1 MDEISR
7 SSPLKNDSPENRA
20 LIAKA
25 ETLSAGIKNLDRQI
39 QEKEAQSNSEGVDK
53 QRHTEEIRELK
64 KQQNVQKQEL
74 KETVGALVPRLDFQT
89 ERNAAVFYGKE
100 AGKEAADAFRAQ
112 PENARCQTIEQTPGG
127 KWMDKMGLYENLSER
142 NAENAWRAASIEY
155 SYASSGRVNAFAKT
169 ADKDSVFWQD
179 EVTALR
185 NNREVTGVTHKKV
198 QTPAI
203 EAEQQPAEGAAGH
216 SPALQQAPQNQYEQ
230 IQANRQQQAEREKAA
245 QLEQQR
251 QQQMEQEKQQRKGMD
266 YER

>member
-1 MDEISR
+1 M
-7 SSPLKNDSPENRA
+7 
-20 LIAKA
+20 IAKA
-25 ETLSAGIKNLDRQI
+25 ETLSFEIKEIKNQI
-39 QEKEAQSNSEGVDK
+39 RDNKARDIIEPAEKEK
-53 QRHTEEIRELK
+53 QAEELRGLRRQRDTK
-64 KQQNVQKQEL
+64 KQEL

-100 AGKEAADAFRAQ
+100 AGKEAADVFCAQ

-155 SYASSGRVNAFAKT
+155 SYASSGRVNAFART
-169 ADKDSVFWQD
+169 ADKESVFWQD

-203 EAEQQPAEGAAGH
+203 EAEQQQPAGAGVR
-216 SPALQQAPQNQYEQ
+216 SSALQQAPQNQYEQ
-230 IQANRQQQAEREKAA
+230 IQANRQQQAEREVITNTRSIMAIA
-245 QLEQQR
+245 T
-251 QQQMEQEKQQRKGMD
+251 
-266 YER
+266 